1 MTVAPPHRPAPD
13 PGLSED
19 HARLVQEEER
29 HLANNLEL
37 LKERPPE
44 ANVDIAA
51 ILVDMER
58 LRDDMQTADHDER
71 PGLLMQYE
79 RLGHLLESAG
89 RSLLED
95 KVDEAKP
102 YFAHMR
108 LREGGQERDVFLGR
122 VTRLDHGLRIVDWR
136 HAPVSRLFYRYSEGD
151 EYDEEFGDRIVE
163 GKVAVRRTL
172 GIFEGSLV
180 RVQAP
185 QGLVLKEGDTWRAAS
200 AGPLKLRGGEGSA
213 DWVFHDRAAVQRG
226 GQRLGAGGGY
236 RVDKHLPEISALI
249 DPQQFDLITEDDSQ
263 LVVVRGVAGSG
274 KTTVALHRLAYLN
287 YKSRSLYRADRMLV
301 VVWGDALR
309 RFISKVLPALG
320 VSGTP
325 VRTFGHW
332 AGKIRQRLFPF
343 LPKEVAEDTPAVVTR
358 LKLHPVMLAI
368 LKDWVES
375 KSAPPTA
382 RQVVEDWTHVISDE
396 QRLLRGIERWAPGA
410 FSAAEVRRFV
420 TWTSNQIG
428 LVDTHLNP
436 GEKMVIDDPAAAD
449 EVREE
454 AFLDSEDDPLLLRL
468 YQLRVGDLPAKGNR
482 GAPLRYS
489 HLVVDEVQDLSP
501 LEVRVLM
508 ECADSK
514 KSMTLAGDTQQ
525 HVLQEAGFTN
535 WEEFFGHLGVRGT
548 AVSTLQVAYRSTKPI
563 VAFARHVLG
572 DLAEGESPEVPRDGV
587 PVEILSFDD
596 QGENLAFLADA
607 LRALQRD
614 EPMASVALL
623 ARYPGTAEMYCSG
636 LERAGLDRVRLVAD
650 QNFAFTAG
658 IEVCDVTQSKGLEF
672 DYVILLDVN
681 ASDYPD
687 TPSSRR
693 MLHVGATRAAHQLWV
708 TTVGKPSPLL
718 S

>member
-1 MTVAPPHRPAPD
+1 M
-13 PGLSED
+13 
-19 HARLVQEEER
+19 EEEEA
-29 HLANNLEL
+29 HLANILCL

-44 ANVDIAA
+44 ANVDVDA
-51 ILVDMER
+51 ILVEMER
-58 LRDDMQTADHDER
+58 LREDMLTADHDER
-71 PGLLMQYE
+71 PAFLMQYE
-79 RLGHLLESAG
+79 RLGHLLEAAG

-108 LREGGQERDVFLGR
+108 LEENGRERDVFLGR

-136 HAPVSRLFYRYSEGD
+136 HAPVSRIFYRYAEGD
-151 EYDEEFGDRIVE
+151 EYDEEFGERMVE
-163 GKVAVRRTL
+163 GRVVARRTL
-172 GIFEGSLV
+172 GIHQGTLV
-180 RVQAP
+180 RIQAP
-185 QGLVLKEGDTWRAAS
+185 QGLFLREAEEWRQAS
-200 AGPLKLRGGEGSA
+200 MGPLQLRGGAGSA
-213 DWVFHDRAAVQRG
+213 DWVFHDSAATQRG
-226 GQRLGAGGGY
+226 GQKLGAGGGY

-287 YKSRSLYRADRMLV
+287 YKSRSRYRADRMLV

-320 VSGTP
+320 INGTP
-325 VRTFGHW
+325 VRTFGFW
-332 AGKIRQRLFPF
+332 AAKIRQRLFPF
-343 LPKEVAEDTPAVVTR
+343 LPKEVSEDTPAVVTR

-368 LKDWVES
+368 LQDWVES
-375 KSAPPTA
+375 HPAPSSP
-382 RQVVEDWTHVISDE
+382 RQAVEDWTHIISDE
-396 QRLLRGIERWAPGA
+396 KCLLAGIARWAPGA
-410 FSAAEVRRFV
+410 FSESEVRRFV
-420 TWTSNQIG
+420 NWTSHQLD
-428 LVDTHLNP
+428 LVDTFLNP
-436 GEKMVIDDPAAAD
+436 GEKVVVDDPSAAD
-449 EVREE
+449 EIHEE

-468 YQLRVGDLPAKGNR
+468 YQLRVGDIPAKGTR

-535 WEEFFGHLGVRGT
+535 WEEFFSHLGVRGT

-572 DLAEGESPEVPRDGV
+572 DLVEDDAPDVPRDGV

-607 LRALQRD
+607 LRQLQRD

-623 ARYPGTAEMYCSG
+623 ARHPHIAETYYEG
-636 LERAGLDRVRLVAD
+636 LQRSGLDRVRLVSE
-650 QNFAFTAG
+650 QNFAFSAG

-672 DYVILLDVN
+672 DYVILLDV
-681 ASDYPD
+681 SDVNYPA
-687 TPSSRR
+687 TPAARR
-693 MLHVGATRAAHQLWV
+693 ILHVGATRAAHQLWV
-708 TTVGKPSPLL
+708 TTVGKASPLL
-718 S
+718 AP